1 MKRFRMSNK
10 NVLMKFAI
18 PQMIGML
25 FNSVYL
31 IVDGIFIGHRLGP
44 NALAAGGLAVP
55 VVEFAIALAMMISV
69 GAGVMISQAF
79 GKEDVKRA
87 NQIFNQSNII
97 TLVLSLSLSVLG
109 LVFTKDLARI
119 LGASDLIM
127 QDTVTYLKYF
137 FLGLP
142 FLIFSFT
149 LSTFVRNDQAPKR
162 AMWALVIGAIS
173 NIILDYVFMYPMN
186 LGMAGA
192 ALATAL
198 GPVFGVMILL
208 PHFFLKQ
215 GNLVFERIQ
224 LTYQFIKELIHYGM
238 AALVTNFSIGMIS
251 LFYNFAIVAYGFHE
265 IGLSAYLIVGYISLI
280 ALRSFLGIAQG
291 VQPVMSIYESQG
303 QGEAILSL
311 NRFVCIFNAVL
322 GIVLSVLIIIF
333 GKPLAAIFTSDGEL
347 MTYAAK
353 IAGIYFLNLV
363 FAAINIVIATN
374 LQALNQ
380 QKEALFLSLLRTT
393 LPLIA
398 FLLVLPV
405 VLGKEGIWWA
415 MTGTEIFSLYF
426 SLKLWKQYRQKLT
439 SVSLDLHT

>member
-1 MKRFRMSNK
+1 MKQFRMSNK
-10 NVLMKFAI
+10 NVLIKFAI

-79 GKEDVKRA
+79 GKEDYERA
-87 NQIFNQSNII
+87 NQIFNQSNLI
-97 TLVLSLSLSVLG
+97 TLVLSLTLSILG
-109 LVFTKDLARI
+109 VMFTKDIARL

-127 QDTVTYLKYF
+127 SDTVTYLKYF

-215 GNLVFERIQ
+215 GKLAFNRIR
-224 LTYQFIKELIHYGM
+224 LTFGFIKTLIQYGM
-238 AALVTNFSIGMIS
+238 AALITNFSIGMIS

-265 IGLSAYLIVGYISLI
+265 MGLSAYLILGYISLI

-322 GIVLSVLIIIF
+322 GIVLSILIMIF
-333 GKPLAAIFTSDGEL
+333 GKSLAAIFTSDAEL
-347 MTYAAK
+347 MGYAAK

-393 LPLIA
+393 LPLIV
-398 FLLVLPV
+398 FLVILPL

-415 MTGTEIFSLYF
+415 MSATEIFSLYF
-426 SLKLWKQYRQKLT
+426 SLKLWKKYRHKLT
-439 SVSLDLHT
+439 TVSLDLHT